1 MPKTVHTLRV
11 DAIVLRHSDYGE
23 ADRLLTLYTRE
34 QGKLRAIAKGVR
46 KLQSRKAGHLEPFTR
61 VVLMLARGHD
71 LWIVTQAETVN
82 AFQPLRES
90 LNLMSEA
97 SYVVELLERFIY
109 EEGQNVQVFD
119 LLAATLLRLQT
130 ESSPFVPIR
139 WYEIR
144 LLDLLGFR
152 PMLFECASCGK
163 KILPEDQ
170 YFSAELGG
178 VLCPVCGS
186 SQPGA
191 RRVSMEALKYL
202 RHFQRSTYERAAA
215 ADPSTAVRLE
225 MESLMNYYLTHLL
238 ERQLKTPEFMKQI
251 RREDESA

>member
-61 VVLMLARGHD
+61 VVLMLAHGHD

-90 LNLMSEA
+90 LALMSEA

-109 EEGQNVQVFD
+109 EEGQNVQVLICWLPRSCGFRLNH
-119 LLAATLLRLQT
+119 LL
-130 ESSPFVPIR
+130 SFPIR
-139 WYEIR
+139 MVR
-144 LLDLLGFR
+144 NPPVG
-152 PMLFECASCGK
+152 
-163 KILPEDQ
+163 
-170 YFSAELGG
+170 SAWIQA
-178 VLCPVCGS
+178 PV
-186 SQPGA
+186 
-191 RRVSMEALKYL
+191 V
-202 RHFQRSTYERAAA
+202 
-215 ADPSTAVRLE
+215 
-225 MESLMNYYLTHLL
+225 
-238 ERQLKTPEFMKQI
+238 
-251 RREDESA
+251 